1 MARQGTYRRWC
12 EKYGFEILRRLA
24 EEGLSDDEIAERCE
38 LEIEVFQRWKKKYS
52 KFCDA
57 IEIGRQ
63 EADFSVVEALYKKA
77 TGYSVKTNKTHKLKC
92 IDYDPTTGKKV
103 KEYEALAVGVDESYV
118 PPDLKAEIFWLKN
131 RQPHRWKE
139 KDVREADGEDSE
151 VGIIEIP
158 SADAIGEF
166 LDDDCDGVAEA
177 PDA

>member
-24 EEGLSDDEIAERCE
+24 EEGLSDEEIAARCE
-38 LEIEVFQRWKKKYS
+38 LSLEVFQRWKKKYS

-77 TGYSVKTNKTHKLKC
+77 TGYSVKTNKTHKLKF
-92 IDYDPTTGKKV
+92 IDYDPATGKKV
-103 KEYEALAVGVDESYV
+103 KEYESLAIGVDESYV

-131 RQPHRWKE
+131 RQPCRWKE
-139 KDVREADGEDSE
+139 KEGREVEGEDGE
-151 VGIIEIP
+151 VGIVEIP
-158 SADAIGEF
+158 SADTI
-166 LDDDCDGVAEA
+166 DGISVDGRDYVAE
-177 PDA
+177 DGDD